1 MSQRARGGHRR
12 PQGRGGAAGL
22 PLSVIVATLL
32 ALAAAAAPGPWVG
45 SAEAFGGAFY
55 PTQSRGD
62 RGVDVRAL
70 QHLLRQQQLAPP
82 IDGVYGTTTRDAV
95 KLFQSRRALP
105 VTGISDAE
113 TWRALAIPLQL
124 GRHGP
129 AVRALQLQLRAKSGA
144 ALTVDGSFGETTAR
158 AVVAFQRHARI
169 RADGIVNRNTWRN
182 LLWHYDYPAFGAGGL
197 CDYSTG
203 NGTAN
208 WGTGSAVA
216 AIEKA
221 GASMVAAGLGR
232 LPVGDVSL
240 EHGGDIAGHTYHE
253 VGLEADLRPMR
264 DARDQCTW
272 GTRYYFASYDRPATR
287 ALIRALRASGH
298 VKLIYFN
305 DPVLIGEG
313 LTRSYPGHDDHL
325 HVRFCLTIHPDP
337 LFQC

>member
-1 MSQRARGGHRR
+1 VNAPARR
-12 PQGRGGAAGL
+12 GRNQLAAARL
-22 PLSVIVATLL
+22 PVSLILAALL
-32 ALAAAAAPGPWVG
+32 ALAASAAPGPWVG

-55 PTQSRGD
+55 PTQGRGD

-70 QHLLRQQQLAPP
+70 QHLLRQQRLAPP

-95 KLFQSRRALP
+95 KVFQARRALP

-113 TWRALAIPLQL
+113 TWRGLAVPLRL
-124 GRHGP
+124 GAHGP
-129 AVRALQLQLRAKSGA
+129 AVRALQLQLRAKHGA
-144 ALTVDGSFGETTAR
+144 ALTVDGVFGETTAR

-208 WGTGSAVA
+208 WGTGSAVG

-221 GASMVAAGLGR
+221 GAAMVAAGLGR
-232 LPVGDVSL
+232 LPVGDLSL
-240 EHGGDIAGHTYHE
+240 EHGGDIGGHTFHE

-272 GTRYYFASYDRPATR
+272 GTRYYYASYDRSATR
-287 ALIRALRASGH
+287 ALVRALRASGH

-305 DPVLIGEG
+305 DPVLIEEG
-313 LTRSYPGHDDHL
+313 LTRSYVGHDDHL
-325 HVRFCLTIHPDP
+325 HVRFCLATHPDP

>member
-1 MSQRARGGHRR
+1 VSGLARRSSVG
-12 PQGRGGAAGL
+12 GGAAGL
-22 PLSVIVATLL
+22 SVSVVLATLL
-32 ALAAAAAPGPWVG
+32 ALAAAAPGPWVG
-45 SAEAFGGAFY
+45 SAEAFVGAVY

-70 QHLLRQQQLAPP
+70 QHLLRQQRLAPP

-95 KLFQSRRALP
+95 KAFQARRALP
-105 VTGISDAE
+105 VTGITDAE
-113 TWRALAIPLQL
+113 TWRALAVPLQL
-124 GRHGP
+124 GAHGP
-129 AVRALQLQLRAKSGA
+129 AVRALQLQLRAKHGA
-144 ALTVDGSFGETTAR
+144 ALSVDGVFGETTAG

-169 RADGIVNRNTWRN
+169 RADGIVDRNTWRN
-182 LLWHYDYPAFGAGGL
+182 LLWHYDYPAIGQGGL

-208 WGTGSAVA
+208 WGTGSAVGA
-216 AIEKA
+216 LEKA
-221 GASMVAAGLGR
+221 GASMLAKGLGR
-232 LPVGDVSL
+232 LPIGDLSL
-240 EHGGDIAGHTYHE
+240 EHGGDIAGHTFHE

-272 GTRYYFASYDRPATR
+272 GTRYYFTSYDRSATR
-287 ALIRALRASGH
+287 TLIRALRASGH

-313 LTRSYPGHDDHL
+313 LTRSYAGHDDHL
-325 HVRFCLTIHPDP
+325 HVRFCLAVHPDP

>member
-1 MSQRARGGHRR
+1 VSGLAGGGRRRGRAT
-12 PQGRGGAAGL
+12 GL
-22 PLSVIVATLL
+22 PVSVLFSTLL
-32 ALAAAAAPGPWVG
+32 ALAAATAPAPWVG

-82 IDGVYGTTTRDAV
+82 TDGVYGTSTRDAV
-95 KLFQSRRALP
+95 KLFQSRRGLP
-105 VTGISDAE
+105 ITGITDTE
-113 TWRALAIPLQL
+113 TWRALVVPLEL
-124 GRHGP
+124 GRRGP
-129 AVRALQLQLRAKSGA
+129 AVRALQLQLRAKNRA
-144 ALTVDGSFGETTAR
+144 VLNVDGVFGETTAR
-158 AVVAFQRHARI
+158 AVVAFQRHAGI
-169 RADGIVNRNTWRN
+169 RADGIVYRSTWRN
-182 LLWHYDYPAFGAGGL
+182 LLWHYDYPAFGVGGL

-208 WGTGSAVA
+208 WGTGSTVG

-221 GASMVAAGLGR
+221 GAIVAAAGLGR
-232 LPVGDVSL
+232 LPVGDLSL
-240 EHGGDIAGHTYHE
+240 EHGGEMAGHTYHE

-264 DARDQCTW
+264 DARDQCSW
-272 GTRYYFASYDRPATR
+272 GTRYYWTSYDRAATR

-305 DPVLIGEG
+305 DPVLIGDG
-313 LTRSYPGHDDHL
+313 LTRYYAGHDDHL
-325 HVRFCLTIHPDP
+325 HVRFCLAIHPDP